1 MAGTQQ
7 KYIFIYKKYEY
18 IIRKQLKL
26 IKINTSI
33 CFIDGP

>member
-7 KYIFIYKKYEY
+7 KYIFIYKLYEY

-33 CFIDGP
+33 CFIGGP